1 MPIRMKEI
9 IADAAKKLVIEKK
22 IKRLTVKDIVAECG
36 ITRQT
41 FYYHFD
47 DIPALIQWILQKD
60 ADCLLQEVDLH
71 NNPEKHFLH
80 WFQMASRLSP
90 YIKKSMETNYGQE
103 LEVLI
108 KQQVY
113 RIFRKIAEKENLFPD
128 YNRWELDLILHYHCH
143 AVLGIMEDVVDENT
157 EKLEEIVH
165 LIFLLVSGK
174 ISP

>member
-22 IKRLTVKDIVAECG
+22 IKRLTVKDIVNECG

-41 FYYHFD
+41 FYYHFE
-47 DIPALIQWILQKD
+47 DIPDLIQWILQKD
-60 ADCLLQEVDLH
+60 ADRLLQEVDLQKD
-71 NNPEKHFLH
+71 PEKHFLH

-90 YIKKSMETNYGQE
+90 YIKKSMETKYGQE

-113 RIFRKIAEKENLFPD
+113 RLFRKIAEKENLFPD
-128 YNRWELDLILHYHCH
+128 YNRWELDLILRYHCH
-143 AVLGIMEDVVDENT
+143 AVLGIMEDMVYENT

-165 LIFLLVSGK
+165 LI
-174 ISP
+174 